1 MQCQRLKK
9 LARDWY
15 QKVKED
21 ALAPARMMELIDR
34 HVKQCVVCQT
44 DPDLPEEI
52 EKIREF
58 IHAPQPVRPSEE
70 EA

>member
-34 HVKQCVVCQT
+34 HVKQCPVCQT

-58 IHAPQPVRPSEE
+58 IRAPQPVKPSEE
-70 EA
+70 A

>member
-15 QKVKED
+15 QMVKED
-21 ALAPARMMELIDR
+21 ALAPARMMELIER
-34 HVKQCVVCQT
+34 HVQQCPVCQT

-52 EKIREF
+52 EKIRE
-58 IHAPQPVRPSEE
+58 IIRAPQPVVTIEE
-70 EA
+70 

>member
-1 MQCQRLKK
+1 MQCQRLKR

-21 ALAPARMMELIDR
+21 ALAPARMMELIQR
-34 HVKQCVVCQT
+34 HVDQCPVCQT
-44 DPDLPEEI
+44 DPDLAEEI

-58 IHAPQPVRPSEE
+58 IRAPQPVIVPEE
-70 EA
+70 